1 MKKVL
6 TLGLVF
12 CTVAACA
19 QWGKR
24 IKGNGNVVTIE
35 RSVGDYDQ
43 VAVAGWFDV
52 ELVDGNEGELTPCEG
67 ELTETDGRLL
77 RWPACTSRLAG
88 LHPEPLGRL
97 LRGGGVLQDVRE
109 ALVWASSLRGRAC
122 RGTGGLSVP
131 RLVCP
136 ASNLLMRSAMDGD
149 TALAGKKRRAAS
161 VGSAD
166 ASPRSEVRRRGTWK
180 TAVVPEPSASRPGCV
195 CVWVCC

>member
-1 MKKVL
+1 VRALCTAAALAAALSAAALTASSRTAYASRRGVL
-6 TLGLVF
+6 LSS
-12 CTVAACA
+12 
-19 QWGKR
+19 
-24 IKGNGNVVTIE
+24 E
-35 RSVGDYDQ
+35 RRLS
-43 VAVAGWFDV
+43 
-52 ELVDGNEGELTPCEG
+52 NEGELTPWEG

-77 RWPACTSRLAG
+77 RGPACTSRLAG

-109 ALVWASSLRGRAC
+109 ALVGASSLRGRAC